1 MSTRECRPRRKHA
14 VGPRHHSDIR
24 ELRIPDAI
32 AGGYHLGMA
41 GTRGGPNEG
50 ITAARLARVAAFI
63 ETRCTKDQP
72 ESWHVKE
79 SGIPQS
85 TFSSAKRG
93 VKLGWATARR
103 LAEYFGWGGDVD
115 GFLDGT
121 PPAGTWSALE
131 EGLPMGYPVRGKVLD
146 RFRGIVPDEVLREVQ
161 AIELEPGQELD
172 ALGWAE
178 VLIATAKR
186 AKALGKYHGQTKDR
200 RADDSGQFPQVA
212 RRLKK

>member
-1 MSTRECRPRRKHA
+1 MKTSRPRHGQP

-24 ELRIPDAI
+24 ELRIPEAM
-32 AGGYHLGMA
+32 AARYPLGMT
-41 GTRGGPNEG
+41 GSRGGSNEG

-63 ETRCTKDQP
+63 QSKCTKDQP
-72 ESWHVKE
+72 ESWHVVQ
-79 SGIPQS
+79 SGIPQA

-93 VKLGWATARR
+93 VKLGWSTARR

-121 PPAGTWSALE
+121 PPAGTWAALE
-131 EGLPMGYPVRGKVLD
+131 EGLPMGYPARGLVLD
-146 RFRGIVPDEVLREVQ
+146 RFRGIVPDDVLREVQ
-161 AIELEPGQELD
+161 SIELPPGQELD
-172 ALGWAE
+172 ELGWAE

-186 AKALGKYHGQTKDR
+186 AKVLGKHPSQTKDQ
-200 RADDSGQFPQVA
+200 RASDSGQFPQVH